1 MKIILLSEKL
11 NCKPLNYCNDS
22 HCISC
27 RNNKEGYCDKCE
39 IGYRIKN
46 GKCSKCEDENCLN
59 CDYTNEGECNSCMN
73 GYFLINHKC
82 ISINETEEC
91 YNNDKCLKCQK
102 DNNDYCMLLNY
113 LLIIFF
119 LINLYEWF

>member
-1 MKIILLSEKL
+1 MILR
-11 NCKPLNYCNDS
+11 Y
-22 HCISC
+22 
-27 RNNKEGYCDKCE
+27 YDKCE

-46 GKCSKCEDENCLN
+46 GKCNKCEDENCLN
-59 CDYTNEGECNSCMN
+59 CGYTNEGECISCIN

-82 ISINETEEC
+82 ISINETEKC

-119 LINLYEWF
+119 LINLYE